1 MWSFLFIRE
10 YMKCLVLL
18 RKDALFT
25 CFCVFFGI
33 CMTWSFHFLAV
44 MAIIGLGCVFK
55 PQLDIMMN
63 EHKKWEK
70 KSRLPALFM
79 ICICTYTQNGWCFLL
94 SDVFT
99 PDTVL

>member
-10 YMKCLVLL
+10 YMECLVLL

-55 PQLDIMMN
+55 PQLDIMVN
-63 EHKKWEK
+63 EVSKNGKRNQGCMLF
-70 KSRLPALFM
+70 SRFAFVHIRKM
-79 ICICTYTQNGWCFLL
+79 AG
-94 SDVFT
+94 VFYY
-99 PDTVL
+99 